1 MSASPLG
8 MGQGRQDEAPDPIP
22 GQEVG
27 AWLGHLSR
35 TLKTCRLYDEANPTV
50 VRFREDL
57 ASSLAAL
64 LARHG
69 AVRLEVSSGAI
80 ALAGNEVHVGRSRE
94 DNLGAVLHRD
104 GIRQLTLEPGIEAS
118 EVDSLVDQILRVT
131 GPAAGDEDLVTL
143 LWDANLPHV
152 TIEAAPIEGEADGGL
167 DEDGGTVT
175 ATAWPKQETGGAPP
189 FAAGN
194 ALGTPGSRSDDWHT
208 DERPTDLQQAVA
220 ELESIALDEI
230 ARFNKEREAGA
241 GEELVTETIRILR
254 DYLAGELTD
263 ADREDAA
270 AFLPRLLREALAVG
284 DWPGASISIRLLRT
298 CDPAW
303 SISDFAAG
311 LCGPFAITTRKV
323 VAALDRDPKAV
334 ESFLALAA
342 EMGSPAAAW
351 LMHVLVDSQRMQVRR
366 PLARAIAGLL
376 QGDPRVVL
384 PWLADNRWYVV
395 RNVVHILGWIGDAG
409 IVQYLGTP
417 AQHHDPRVR
426 REVIAA
432 LAQIE
437 ADAARPLLMIMLEA
451 ADPALL
457 PMVLQQLAQDP
468 HESVTARL
476 LALISDQ
483 AFDRCSDEIKRAVFR
498 ALATRG
504 DAALPTL
511 TNELN
516 RGGLLS
522 RRPEPDR
529 TAIALCIARIGSPA
543 ARDILAQG
551 RRSRN
556 GSVRKA
562 CTIAS
567 ATTGASDE

>member
-1 MSASPLG
+1 MSRGPNESGEP
-8 MGQGRQDEAPDPIP
+8 RDPILA
-22 GQEVG
+22 QEVG

-57 ASSLAAL
+57 ASSLAVL

-131 GPAAGDEDLVTL
+131 GPTAGDEDLVTL

-152 TIEAAPIEGEADGGL
+152 VIETAPIEGEADGGL
-167 DEDGGTVT
+167 DGDGETVT

-189 FAAGN
+189 FAAGSN
-194 ALGTPGSRSDDWHT
+194 PGTGGSRSDDWHT
-208 DERPTDLQQAVA
+208 DERPTDLQQAFA

-230 ARFNKEREAGA
+230 ARFNREREAGA

-254 DYLAGELTD
+254 DFLAGELTD
-263 ADREDAA
+263 ADREEVA
-270 AFLPRLLREALAVG
+270 AFLPRLLREALALG
-284 DWPGASISIRLLRT
+284 DWPAASITIRLLRT

-303 SISDFAAG
+303 PVTDFAAG
-311 LCGPFAITTRKV
+311 LCGPFAITTRRV

-334 ESFLALAA
+334 DSFLALAG

-351 LMHVLVDSQRMQVRR
+351 LMHVLADSQRMQVRR

-376 QGDPRVVL
+376 QGDPQAIL

-409 IVQYLGTP
+409 IVQYLHAP

-432 LAQIE
+432 LAQVE
-437 ADAARPLLMIMLEA
+437 ADASRPLLMNMLEA
-451 ADPALL
+451 GDPALL
-457 PMVLQQLAQDP
+457 PMVLHQLAQDP
-468 HESVTARL
+468 HESVTTRL
-476 LALISDQ
+476 LTLISDQ
-483 AFDRCSDEIKRAVFR
+483 AFDHSPDEIKRALFR

-516 RGGLLS
+516 RGGLLT

-529 TAIALCIARIGSPA
+529 TAIALCIARIGTPA
-543 ARDILAQG
+543 ARDALEQG
-551 RRSRN
+551 RRSKN

-567 ATTGASDE
+567 ARASANDD